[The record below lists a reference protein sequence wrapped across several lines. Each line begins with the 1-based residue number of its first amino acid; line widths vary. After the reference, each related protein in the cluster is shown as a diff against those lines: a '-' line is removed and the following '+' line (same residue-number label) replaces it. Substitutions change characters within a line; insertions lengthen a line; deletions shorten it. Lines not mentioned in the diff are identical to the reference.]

1 MIITEEVIQYL
12 SDRIDVGVYA
22 EKPQTDETRYIVV
35 EKTGGSRQNM
45 LQHDTVAIQ
54 SYAQSMLEANR
65 LNEEVK
71 EAMDEMNHMKK
82 ISASR
87 YQTDYN
93 FTDISTKEYRYQ
105 CIYEI
110 THVVS

>member
-1 MIITEEVIQYL
+1 MIIIEEVIQYL
-12 SDRIDVGVYA
+12 ADRINVGVYA
-22 EKPQTDETRYIVV
+22 EKPQTDKTRYIVV
-35 EKTGGSRQNM
+35 EKTGGSRQNR

-54 SYAQSMLEANR
+54 SYAQSMLEADR

-71 EAMDEMNHMKK
+71 EAMDEMNQMKE
-82 ISASR
+82 IAASR